1 MLLAFL
7 HEDMEYGDITTELIP
22 DREIKANILVKQ
34 EGIVCGIEFAL
45 ILLHSMGLK
54 AKKLKSDGDPVRK
67 NDILIEIQGKG
78 KLILTV
84 ERTLLNILMRLSGIS
99 TQTRKLVEI
108 VNNSKTNIIIASTRK
123 TTPGFRYFEKYA
135 VKIGGGDPHR
145 WSLSDSILIKENHI
159 AMFKDK
165 KISEILYDYK
175 KKISFTKKIDI
186 EIENLDEFED
196 IVKLEPD
203 VIMLDNFHPDQIK
216 SALEILKTIKIN
228 KLPQIEISGGI
239 NEDNIEN
246 YLIPGVNIIS
256 LGALSHST
264 SSLDCSLKIQS

>member
-1 MLLAFL
+1 
-7 HEDMEYGDITTELIP
+7 MEYGDITTELIP
-22 DREIKANILVKQ
+22 EKEVEANIIVKQ

-45 ILLHSMGLK
+45 VLLNSIGLE
-54 AKKLKSDGDPVRK
+54 AKKLKNDGEAVVK
-67 NDILIEIQGKG
+67 NDILITIRGEG
-78 KLILTV
+78 KLILVV
-84 ERTLLNILMRLSGIS
+84 ERTLLNILMRLSGIA

-108 VNNSKTNIIIASTRK
+108 ANNSKTNIIIASTRK
-123 TTPGFRYFEKYA
+123 TTPGFRYFEKFA

-159 AMFKDK
+159 AMFKGK
-165 KISEILYDYK
+165 KIGEILLNYK
-175 KKISFTKKIDI
+175 KKTSFSKKIDI
-186 EIENLDEFED
+186 EIENLDEFEE

-203 VIMLDNFHPDQIK
+203 VIMLDNFQPNQIEN
-216 SALEILKTIKIN
+216 ALNILKGIKIN